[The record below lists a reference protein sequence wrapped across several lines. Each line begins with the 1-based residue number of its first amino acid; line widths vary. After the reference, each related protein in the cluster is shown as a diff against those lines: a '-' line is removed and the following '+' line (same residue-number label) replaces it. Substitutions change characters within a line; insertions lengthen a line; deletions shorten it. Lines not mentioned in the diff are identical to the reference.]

1 MQETRALS
9 LGGEDDLEE
18 EMAPHSSILALRIA
32 CPKVR
37 AVPPLSNEGLSQQRD
52 GAPLPD
58 SGLFEGRQCTAPVSL
73 GISQRRRLYLS

>member
-32 CPKVR
+32 WTEEPG
-37 AVPPLSNEGLSQQRD
+37 GL
-52 GAPLPD
+52 
-58 SGLFEGRQCTAPVSL
+58 
-73 GISQRRRLYLS
+73 